1 MRKLFS
7 FQPANISDST
17 IFAAQNGDIKAKESV
32 IRDCI
37 RLAAGLIKSF
47 GRSLNTYSVEELTH
61 IGMLVTLDC
70 LKGFDLNNGT
80 PFTAYVFSAIRKK
93 FITMANRQKRYVSID
108 EGWDSENHGESRY
121 DFIEHDSEYS
131 SSRMEDR
138 ESAAV
143 RLKHLLKYTRDIT
156 PCERYVLDE
165 MIRLLK
171 DGVTPTDEMVA
182 KRIGIS
188 HQAVSKS
195 RNKLF
200 GKLRKTDK
208 VLNRVWGI
216 AG

>member
-7 FQPANISDST
+7 FQPVTISDST
-17 IFAAQNGDIKAKESV
+17 IFAAQNGDINAQESV
-32 IRDCI
+32 IRDSI
-37 RLAAGLIKSF
+37 RLTTGLIKRF
-47 GRSLNTYSVEELTH
+47 GQSLNTYSVDELTH

-70 LKGFDLNNGT
+70 LKGFNLNNGT
-80 PFTAYVFSAIRKK
+80 PFTAYVFSAISKK

-108 EGWDSENHGESRY
+108 EGWDSEDHDEARY

-138 ESAAV
+138 ESAAA

-156 PCERYVLDE
+156 PCERYVLDK
-165 MIRLLK
+165 MIRLMK
-171 DGVTPTDEMVA
+171 DGVAPTDEMVA
-182 KRIGIS
+182 QRLGIS

-200 GKLRKTDK
+200 GKLRKTDRI
-208 VLNRVWGI
+208 LNRVWGI